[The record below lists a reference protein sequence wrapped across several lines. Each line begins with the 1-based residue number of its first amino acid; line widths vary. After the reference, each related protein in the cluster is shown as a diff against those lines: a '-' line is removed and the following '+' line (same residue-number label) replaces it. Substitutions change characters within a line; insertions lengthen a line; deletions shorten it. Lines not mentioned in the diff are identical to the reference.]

1 MQTVKIGQRPPTFR
15 LPAGHGG
22 EVSLDDYRGRNVIVW
37 FTKGM
42 GCAFCRTQMS
52 QLARGY
58 PRLRAADAE
67 ILQVTPTKPERAR
80 FYASHFPIPFPYL
93 CDPNYRVHRE
103 WGLAI
108 RSHSLPWYAKLL
120 YVSSKMPSPTAE
132 IGNPKTTLAEVPSLL
147 HDSDMGF
154 FVLDRDG
161 VVRYTRTTPYA
172 TEQGMN
178 EIPSVDEVL
187 ARLQPG
193 ATPQPSA

>member
-1 MQTVKIGQRPPTFR
+1 
-15 LPAGHGG
+15 
-22 EVSLDDYRGRNVIVW
+22 
-37 FTKGM
+37 
-42 GCAFCRTQMS
+42 
-52 QLARGY
+52 
-58 PRLRAADAE
+58 
-67 ILQVTPTKPERAR
+67 
-80 FYASHFPIPFPYL
+80 
-93 CDPNYRVHRE
+93 VHRD

-120 YVSSKMPSPTAE
+120 YETSKVPKPTAE

-178 EIPSVDEVL
+178 EIPSVDEIL
-187 ARLQPG
+187 AQVQPG
-193 ATPQPSA
+193 ATPQRSA